1 MTHLTL
7 TRARKRHAV
16 HSHLRF
22 LRALNRRKGAAAL
35 IAVVTM
41 FWWSTTASAQLDPLL
56 FIKRVPPT
64 VIVVF
69 DTSMRMLEDGSG
81 NWYDPN
87 FYKVSDDP
95 AVMPAFPNINTATV
109 KTYRRVYKNL
119 QVVASPSKYTADTIS
134 ATPAVWD
141 PANALTSN
149 APSDLLFLNNTRYN
163 IAKQGL
169 SAAVAENSGSTFRW
183 GLIKLRQNTPAWR
196 SGVNCDKPVLVSD
209 LAQSL
214 YRDNNPCNTGGGAA
228 NYGAYVP
235 SVAAPNYSQSGAP
248 PGTLVVV
255 PAANTANIMTSIL
268 GRGPNDTMAL
278 IPASMP
284 GVGFE
289 DRPLDFALT
298 DARAAAVSAM
308 AGDTAANRSCRNT
321 VVVLITGGKD
331 SGDTSYSASHDAAST
346 ASSFMSV
353 TGGGVTKR
361 VPIVV
366 IAVKPDA
373 AAVAPLRTIAT
384 NSGGQFFTATTAF
397 DVTAAVDRAVQ
408 QGFSRAADFDTSTA
422 SEFNPVSPIVAT
434 VNLTNGKDANGS
446 SLPNTD
452 ITANP
457 GGQPLQQRSNFL
469 LTAGFTLPGFDG
481 VLRAFRTY
489 KPVVDSTKPTGW
501 KFVNDGTRLWPDL
514 DGRPSTA
521 GTARTPLDPNT
532 RNIYTFIPNGS
543 GGGSVI
549 PFTVANAATL
559 GPVMGT
565 SATTNA
571 LITAIRA
578 QPLGAI
584 IGSTPAVMDVPSL
597 DPPPD
602 DDYGRADAPTTFAG
616 IHKDRRALIFVGA
629 NDGMIHAFDAR
640 TGYEM
645 WAFIPYNLLPK
656 LKTFRDG
663 QAVDQFDYFVD
674 SSPKIAEVKLNGVWK
689 TLLLIGE
696 GPGGT
701 FYQTFDVTEAGMGV
715 SPDLDDINAVN
726 SLLAQFDTPNES
738 IVFKWAFP
746 NYDSF
751 DPTYSATFSVADGT
765 PGGKQR
771 MYGDLKATAS
781 FAEKTVGF
789 TWSDPAVGPL
799 TADRSVTAVIVGSG
813 YFPDIEASIPNRG
826 VSAPK
831 AGNAMYLLDAD
842 TGQLLGNPGGSA
854 CALISSGS
862 GSGTGCVIIGDV
874 SGNGRKNALQADP
887 TAAGESGSV
896 AVSKAYLGDI
906 DGKYWRF
913 SFTSAGAITA
923 NEMADTGQP
932 IYASSALLFVGS
944 TDVYMFFATGSDLL
958 ASSAPGGT
966 GTFKL
971 YGLKDNYPAAGSTT
985 KFAIDLASV
994 SNTNGLATG
1003 ERPSTSP
1010 SVAGDIVFY
1019 TTTTEAA
1026 ATPCADFSSSL
1037 YAMTYAGGA
1046 AYDTNNNGKIDN
1058 NESTVARTMAGRATA
1073 PFIVDQHLYT
1083 ATSGA
1088 SGARVEAFGDPEDF
1102 NNGIGQVGVRI
1113 LSWREIR

>member
-1 MTHLTL
+1 ML
-7 TRARKRHAV
+7 
-16 HSHLRF
+16 
-22 LRALNRRKGAAAL
+22 
-35 IAVVTM
+35 
-41 FWWSTTASAQLDPLL
+41 WWSTTAFAQLDPLL

-87 FYKVSDDP
+87 FYRVADDP
-95 AVMPAFPNINTATV
+95 AVMSAFPTINTATT
-109 KTYRRVYKNL
+109 KTYRRVYRNL
-119 QVVASPSKYTADTIS
+119 QPAALPAKYSADSIVATA
-134 ATPAVWD
+134 AVWD

-149 APSDLLFLNNTRYN
+149 APADLLFLNNTRYN

-169 SAAVAENSGSTFRW
+169 SAAVAENSSSTFRW

-196 SGVNCDKPVLVSD
+196 SGANCDKPV
-209 LAQSL
+209 QSGDGTQAF
-214 YRDNNPCNTGGGAA
+214 YRDANPCNAGLLGN
-228 NYGAYVP
+228 NYAIYAP
-235 SVAAPNYSQSGAP
+235 SVAAANFSQAAAP
-248 PGTLVVV
+248 AGTVVVV
-255 PAANTANIMTSIL
+255 PAANTANIMTTIL
-268 GRGPNDTMAL
+268 ARGPNDPAAL

-284 GVGFE
+284 GVGYA
-289 DRPLDFALT
+289 DRPLDYALA

-308 AGDTAANRSCRNT
+308 TSDSAANRTCRNT
-321 VVVLITGGKD
+321 VVVLITGGRD
-331 SGDTSYSASHDAAST
+331 SGDAAYTAAHNPAAT

-353 TGGGVTKR
+353 TAGGVTKR

-366 IAVKPDA
+366 VAVKPA
-373 AAVAPLRTIAT
+373 AADVASLQAIAT
-384 NSGGQFFTATTAF
+384 NSGGQYFSASTAF
-397 DVTAAVDRAVQ
+397 EVTAAVDRAVQ
-408 QGFSRAADFDTSTA
+408 QGFSRSADFDTSTV
-422 SEFNPVSPIVAT
+422 SEFTPVSPIVGT
-434 VNLTNGKDANGS
+434 VNLKNAKDATGN

-452 ITANP
+452 IQAIP
-457 GGQPLQQRSNFL
+457 GGQDLQQRSNFL

-489 KPVVDSTKPTGW
+489 KPVVDATKPAGW

-514 DGRPSTA
+514 DGRPAMA
-521 GTARTPLDPNT
+521 GKARTPVDPNT

-543 GGGSVI
+543 GGGSVV
-549 PFTVANAATL
+549 PFTLANAATL
-559 GPVMGT
+559 GPIMGT

-578 QPLGAI
+578 QPIGAI
-584 IGSTPAVMDVPSL
+584 IGSTPAIMDVPSL

-616 IHKDRRALIFVGA
+616 KYKDRRALIFVGA

-640 TGYEM
+640 TGYEV

-674 SSPKIAEVKLNGVWK
+674 SSPKVAEVKINNVWRS
-689 TLLLIGE
+689 LLLIGE

-715 SPDLDDINAVN
+715 DPSLGDLSAVN
-726 SLLAQFDTPNES
+726 SLLAQFDAPNES

-751 DPTYSATFSVADGT
+751 DPTYSATFTVYDGT

-771 MYGDLKATAS
+771 LYGDLKASAP

-789 TWSDPAVGPL
+789 TWSDPAVGSL
-799 TADRSVTAVIVGSG
+799 DATRDTTAVIVGSG
-813 YFPDIEASIPNRG
+813 YFPDIEALIPGRG
-826 VSAPK
+826 PSAPK
-831 AGNAMYLLDAD
+831 AGNAMYLLDVD
-842 TGQLLGNPGGSA
+842 TGLLLGNEGATS
-854 CALISSGS
+854 CAVVSSGS
-862 GSGTGCVIIGDV
+862 GSGAGCVIIGDRT
-874 SGNGRKNALQADP
+874 GDGRKNALQADP

-906 DGKYWRF
+906 DGSYWRF
-913 SFTSAGAITA
+913 SFTPDGTITA
-923 NEMADTGQP
+923 NQMVYTGQP
-932 IYASSALLFVGS
+932 VYASSALLFVGT

-958 ASSAPGGT
+958 ASNAPGGT

-971 YGLKDNYPAAGSTT
+971 YGLKDNRPAAGATT
-985 KFAIDLASV
+985 KFAVDLATV
-994 SNTNGLATG
+994 TNSGGLATG

-1019 TTTTEAA
+1019 TTTTESA
-1026 ATPCADFSSSL
+1026 ATPCADFTSSL
-1037 YAMTYAGGA
+1037 YALTFTGGA
-1046 AYDTNNNGKIDN
+1046 AYDTNNNGKIEN
-1058 NESTVARTMAGRATA
+1058 NESPIARTMAGRATA

-1083 ATSGA
+1083 GTTGA
-1088 SGARVEAFGDPEDF
+1088 NGARVEAFGDPEDF